1 MPIYSYKAIDQRGRN
16 SKGNIDAD
24 TAREARDK
32 LRHQKLRV
40 TDMERIDAV
49 SQKSTSIFKYRFERK
64 VDIRNLAILT
74 RQFSTLLASGVHL
87 SEALNVLVEQIEEKH
102 LEVIFR
108 DIRERIVAGAGLA
121 DALSLHPSVFSDLYI
136 NMVRAG
142 EASGNLDDILY
153 SLSDYLQKQAS
164 LRGKLAAALTYPA
177 IMMAVG
183 LAVVVFLM
191 TFVVPKITEML
202 VQKDNALPWATE
214 VLIMISNAF
223 KAYWLVGIG
232 ALLAFLIFLEGLKKT
247 EKGRFAYDRMLLKI
261 PVLGTLLQRSA
272 ISRFT
277 VPLSTLLRSGLPALD
292 SLNIVGKV
300 VNNAVMSKT
309 ISEIADRIVEG
320 ADISTPLKKSPL
332 FPPMVGYMIAV
343 GEQSGELE
351 SVLNRISE
359 TYEEEVELAIQKLT
373 AMIEP
378 IIIVL
383 LAVVVSFIILAVLL
397 PLLQFNNT

>member
-32 LRHQKLRV
+32 LRRQKLRV

-223 KAYWLVGIG
+223 KAYWLLGIG

-277 VPLSTLLRSGLPALD
+277 VTLSTLLRSGLPALD

-300 VNNAVMSKT
+300 SDNNIDV
-309 ISEIADRIVEG
+309 
-320 ADISTPLKKSPL
+320 
-332 FPPMVGYMIAV
+332 
-343 GEQSGELE
+343 
-351 SVLNRISE
+351 
-359 TYEEEVELAIQKLT
+359 
-373 AMIEP
+373 
-378 IIIVL
+378 
-383 LAVVVSFIILAVLL
+383 
-397 PLLQFNNT
+397 